1 MPSLTQKLIKKKQQE
16 EFSRIVKEKLAE
28 WDAKH
33 EDEIDSL
40 ILWQLHEQFG
50 FGKVRLK
57 RFFHGFKRLY
67 NELRQRYEMSDDDYI
82 WLVTTKLKDIGV
94 DVREWKN
101 EEDV

>member
-57 RFFHGFKRLY
+57 RFFRGFKKLY

-101 EEDV
+101 EEDG